1 MMPVSLTYADLV
13 RLIRVSIGAALLVA
27 IGIIFLR
34 WGELQATPLK
44 VLAQIASTAIGVPP
58 LLVLAF
64 SKLNWTRSRLAW
76 LLGRRMVHG
85 LWWGE
90 LFTDFK
96 STDAAQSMDPIQIAF
111 VIKQTYFFLTIQ
123 SYTQMQP
130 ARSTLETLV
139 VDPRSAR
146 AQLQYVFEMQR
157 LHLGENKITTGYGDL
172 RLTSGDSRL
181 EGHYWTNS
189 PTGGRVELELVTRNC
204 DGIDSFA
211 DAQRVRDEHQDRT
224 RLAPVREAAVRD
236 LSRLNDG

>member
-1 MMPVSLTYADLV
+1 MMPISLTYADLV

-27 IGIIFLR
+27 IGILLLR
-34 WGELQATPLK
+34 WSDLQVTPLK
-44 VLAQIASTAIGVPP
+44 VLLQTAFTAIGIPP

-64 SKLNWTRSRLAW
+64 SKLNWTRPWLAW

-96 STDAAQSMDPIQIAF
+96 SADAAMPMDPIQIAF
-111 VIKQTYFFLTIQ
+111 VVKQTYFFLSIQ
-123 SYTQMQP
+123 SYTPMQP
-130 ARSTLETLV
+130 AHSTLETLV

-157 LHLGENKITTGYGDL
+157 LYLGENKITTGYGDL
-172 RLTSGDSRL
+172 RLTSGDLRL

-189 PTGGRVELELVTRNC
+189 PTGGRVELDLVTRNC

-211 DAQRVRDEHQDRT
+211 DARRVRDEHLGHSQ
-224 RLAPVREAAVRD
+224 LAKDEEATHATITH
-236 LSRLNDG
+236 